1 MKIFLKK
8 LSQMVIL
15 FCFSGILFSCEK
27 KNLDTEK
34 PYITFQ
40 NDIQDFYVISANPE
54 GSLPSNVKN
63 PSIQI
68 MFSEPVVPLQKLGEV
83 QEKSNVVEIR
93 PNLNGSFKWLG
104 TSLLSFECEDD
115 IIPQREYTII
125 VNPETVSING
135 NKITGPLAFSFYTE
149 DLKLTSIVPGF
160 DAIEK
165 GIIFP
170 ENEIPLE
177 YAQNIAL
184 YFSVP
189 VDAEYVSKF
198 LKIQDTKTKENYK
211 YKITHKEKSS
221 FNIHI
226 TEKLKENQEIAVI
239 LEKNAS
245 SDKNARK
252 NSEEQHLSFSTLKN
266 LSVMWTDLEA
276 GSYSNYSNPVK
287 IIFNHQL
294 KENSEEFISSLIST
308 EPEMPVTK
316 ENIKISGAMLMV
328 FNLPVTYESAYRL
341 EIKEGLT
348 DIYGKQTE
356 QTISFDIKV
365 PPARSYV
372 NFKDWGFH
380 ILEAEYEPKLVFE
393 HQNILSGSQY
403 SVSAVRGKTGE
414 KITKKPFIKNFTSE
428 NIQKDTRI
436 IEEVPLKN
444 QLEKAGNS
452 FHGTV
457 AFQSDIKYKNKYTDW
472 KTKEVIEKEYSSK
485 NEQTVQVT
493 DLAITARFGYNKA
506 IVLVTHLSNGKPA
519 INAEISTYFVND
531 YNDEKVFNE
540 SKQGES
546 TFTDE
551 NGFAVIDLK
560 EFDLFFKNRMN
571 FFIQAKTSDDCVIF
585 CPREN
590 YVYDEQWNRGYIHNA
605 NKEKQVTFIF
615 SDRGLYKPGEKVT
628 FRGIDKTL
636 FHEEYKDYYGSYK
649 IELTDSSWQPTVY
662 AENSD
667 FTSKSGTFWGTF
679 TIPEDLKPG
688 NYNLRYTRTTSQ
700 NKEEKPSY
708 VNCPIQVQFFE
719 KLRFEV
725 SSQIPELTYF
735 SGDKITATVKGNYLG
750 GGSLSGSK
758 LNGSWVSEPE
768 GFSAKKEEFKKLTF
782 GPVIGYEGRN
792 WIKDINSSL
801 SANGTASSQLQTG
814 NERIKGMTYRY
825 KLNANISDS
834 ANQMISTSS
843 SVLVHPANFYIGLS
857 DIKNIDGFPKAG
869 ETLKFDY
876 FLLTPEEQIASTQ
889 DTGTNPKIKIE
900 LLREE
905 WKQVQQLG
913 WNGEINTRYQRE
925 FVADYSSTENLSF
938 NKNGTE
944 ISIKPSKSG
953 SYILRL
959 STKDKKGR
967 EIITEKR
974 FFATGSDW
982 IWFNRDSYAEIEITP
997 DKTLYNPGENAK
1009 LLVKSPLPKGTYLMT
1024 VEREGILSEKIIN
1037 LESSTSVIELPI
1049 EEKYLPNVYVT
1060 LSSYSVR
1067 NGKPSHDFSTP
1078 DLDKPKGFFGHAIVH
1093 VDLKPKKFDIRIE
1106 TEKTNYRPKEEV
1118 VIKIFASK
1126 DSVPLENAEI
1136 TLMAVDRGVIDLINY
1151 HVQDPLEFFY
1161 NSSQFLDYCHG
1172 GDSRSLLIDPVTYEV
1187 RNLFGGDA
1195 KEAVSA
1201 KDEELQERKNFEPT
1215 AFFEPEI
1222 ITDENG
1228 MAEVRFI
1235 LPDNLTSYRI
1245 TAVGVENDNFAIAET
1260 ELPVTNPVSV
1270 RDTLPLKLR
1279 PGDIC
1284 ETGVV
1289 LTNMTDENQKI
1300 SVEMNILSGASE
1312 NDEKDSQNIKL
1323 PGKASVLDSNIKEI
1337 TVPKNSSVPLMFNIK
1352 AENQGF
1358 VQVQFTVRS
1367 QILNEK
1373 ITKNLEIEKHYI
1385 FEQVCTTGKLSSAKE
1400 NDLQTEKIVIPQNI
1414 EDENGF
1420 VSFTLDSTKLA
1431 PLSSAVDY
1439 VFTYPYG
1446 CLEQRS
1452 AKLLPLI
1459 AFKDYISVFNLKS
1472 EINDIDKFILDELS
1486 EWKKS
1491 QLPDGSFPY
1500 WPSSTESSFFVSAR
1514 IAEILSVAMEKGINV
1529 SEIIDIPSLKEYLSK
1544 EISKTLNSGHSIK
1557 SYAYAIYALTR
1568 LGKTVSES
1576 EIDFIVKNENSD
1588 FPELCYAGLSYHY
1601 NRNDEKAKNI
1611 AKTLFKYIRQTP
1623 RGIDITQI
1631 HENYFWWCFS
1641 DKNTEN
1647 LALALQFFSE
1657 TDSENYITEKLLHS
1671 LLTHESAK
1679 KGYYKSTSSTAR
1691 IFLSVSSF
1699 IENKNLEETD
1709 LTSSLSLNEKN
1720 LGAYDFKGLD
1730 SSPVE
1735 IKAEFTSDIIK
1746 NLPKEQ
1752 EIPVQFTKEGKGS
1765 LYYTMLMKYA
1775 ILPEEQ
1781 TSRDEGFSI
1790 YTEIYDTETGKKVS
1804 KDTLEIG
1811 KTYKETVCIST
1822 TKDREFAAVRIPVPC
1837 GAEILNAAFST
1848 TGEVIEKSEKTKK
1861 SADFKDANKTS
1872 LSNQTIYANEVQYFW
1887 NFFAKGA
1894 KTVEFYFRTSRK
1906 GTYQTPSSSAT
1917 CMYEEEIFGRTDGK
1931 IWTIK

>member
-68 MFSEPVVPLQKLGEV
+68 MFSEPVVPLQKLGEI
-83 QEKSNVVEIR
+83 QEKSDVVEIR
-93 PNLNGSFKWLG
+93 PNLKGSFKWLG

-328 FNLPVTYESAYRL
+328 FNLPVTYESTYRL
-341 EIKEGLT
+341 KIKEGLT

-414 KITKKPFIKNFTSE
+414 KITKKPFTKTFTSE

-472 KTKEVIEKEYSSK
+472 KTKKVIEKEYSSK

-719 KLRFEV
+719 RLRFEV

-1037 LESSTSVIELPI
+1037 LESSTSVIELPV

-1106 TEKTNYRPKEEV
+1106 TEKTNYRPKEEA

-1195 KEAVSA
+1195 KEAVAA

-1300 SVEMNILSGASE
+1300 SVEMNILSGANE

-1576 EIDFIVKNENSD
+1576 EIDFIVKNEKSD

-1746 NLPKEQ
+1746 ALPKEQ

-1872 LSNQTIYANEVQYFW
+1872 LSNQAIYANEVQYFW

>member
-1 MKIFLKK
+1 
-8 LSQMVIL
+8 
-15 FCFSGILFSCEK
+15 
-27 KNLDTEK
+27 
-34 PYITFQ
+34 
-40 NDIQDFYVISANPE
+40 
-54 GSLPSNVKN
+54 
-63 PSIQI
+63 
-68 MFSEPVVPLQKLGEV
+68 
-83 QEKSNVVEIR
+83 
-93 PNLNGSFKWLG
+93 
-104 TSLLSFECEDD
+104 
-115 IIPQREYTII
+115 
-125 VNPETVSING
+125 
-135 NKITGPLAFSFYTE
+135 
-149 DLKLTSIVPGF
+149 
-160 DAIEK
+160 
-165 GIIFP
+165 
-170 ENEIPLE
+170 
-177 YAQNIAL
+177 
-184 YFSVP
+184 
-189 VDAEYVSKF
+189 
-198 LKIQDTKTKENYK
+198 
-211 YKITHKEKSS
+211 
-221 FNIHI
+221 
-226 TEKLKENQEIAVI
+226 
-239 LEKNAS
+239 
-245 SDKNARK
+245 
-252 NSEEQHLSFSTLKN
+252 
-266 LSVMWTDLEA
+266 
-276 GSYSNYSNPVK
+276 
-287 IIFNHQL
+287 
-294 KENSEEFISSLIST
+294 
-308 EPEMPVTK
+308 
-316 ENIKISGAMLMV
+316 
-328 FNLPVTYESAYRL
+328 
-341 EIKEGLT
+341 
-348 DIYGKQTE
+348 
-356 QTISFDIKV
+356 
-365 PPARSYV
+365 
-372 NFKDWGFH
+372 
-380 ILEAEYEPKLVFE
+380 
-393 HQNILSGSQY
+393 
-403 SVSAVRGKTGE
+403 
-414 KITKKPFIKNFTSE
+414 
-428 NIQKDTRI
+428 
-436 IEEVPLKN
+436 
-444 QLEKAGNS
+444 
-452 FHGTV
+452 
-457 AFQSDIKYKNKYTDW
+457 
-472 KTKEVIEKEYSSK
+472 
-485 NEQTVQVT
+485 
-493 DLAITARFGYNKA
+493 
-506 IVLVTHLSNGKPA
+506 
-519 INAEISTYFVND
+519 
-531 YNDEKVFNE
+531 
-540 SKQGES
+540 
-546 TFTDE
+546 
-551 NGFAVIDLK
+551 
-560 EFDLFFKNRMN
+560 
-571 FFIQAKTSDDCVIF
+571 
-585 CPREN
+585 
-590 YVYDEQWNRGYIHNA
+590 
-605 NKEKQVTFIF
+605 
-615 SDRGLYKPGEKVT
+615 
-628 FRGIDKTL
+628 
-636 FHEEYKDYYGSYK
+636 
-649 IELTDSSWQPTVY
+649 
-662 AENSD
+662 
-667 FTSKSGTFWGTF
+667 
-679 TIPEDLKPG
+679 
-688 NYNLRYTRTTSQ
+688 
-700 NKEEKPSY
+700 
-708 VNCPIQVQFFE
+708 
-719 KLRFEV
+719 
-725 SSQIPELTYF
+725 
-735 SGDKITATVKGNYLG
+735 
-750 GGSLSGSK
+750 
-758 LNGSWVSEPE
+758 
-768 GFSAKKEEFKKLTF
+768 
-782 GPVIGYEGRN
+782 
-792 WIKDINSSL
+792 
-801 SANGTASSQLQTG
+801 
-814 NERIKGMTYRY
+814 
-825 KLNANISDS
+825 
-834 ANQMISTSS
+834 
-843 SVLVHPANFYIGLS
+843 
-857 DIKNIDGFPKAG
+857 
-869 ETLKFDY
+869 
-876 FLLTPEEQIASTQ
+876 
-889 DTGTNPKIKIE
+889 
-900 LLREE
+900 
-905 WKQVQQLG
+905 
-913 WNGEINTRYQRE
+913 
-925 FVADYSSTENLSF
+925 
-938 NKNGTE
+938 
-944 ISIKPSKSG
+944 
-953 SYILRL
+953 
-959 STKDKKGR
+959 
-967 EIITEKR
+967 
-974 FFATGSDW
+974 
-982 IWFNRDSYAEIEITP
+982 
-997 DKTLYNPGENAK
+997 
-1009 LLVKSPLPKGTYLMT
+1009 MT

-1106 TEKTNYRPKEEV
+1106 TEKTNYRPKEEA

-1195 KEAVSA
+1195 KEAVAA

-1300 SVEMNILSGASE
+1300 SVEINILSGASE

-1414 EDENGF
+1414 EDENAF

-1576 EIDFIVKNENSD
+1576 EIDFIVKNEKSD

>member
-68 MFSEPVVPLQKLGEV
+68 MFSEPVVPLQKLGEI
-83 QEKSNVVEIR
+83 QEKSDVVEIR
-93 PNLNGSFKWLG
+93 PNLKGSFKWLG

-316 ENIKISGAMLMV
+316 ENIKISGAMLMI
-328 FNLPVTYESAYRL
+328 FNLPVTYESTYRL
-341 EIKEGLT
+341 KIKEGLT

-414 KITKKPFIKNFTSE
+414 KITKKPFTKTFTSE

-719 KLRFEV
+719 RLRFEV

-925 FVADYSSTENLSF
+925 FIADYSSTENLSF

-1106 TEKTNYRPKEEV
+1106 TEKTNYRPKEEA

-1195 KEAVSA
+1195 KEAVAA

-1300 SVEMNILSGASE
+1300 SVEINILSGANE

-1588 FPELCYAGLSYHY
+1588 FPELCYAGLAYHY

-1720 LGAYDFKGLD
+1720 LGAYDFKGLG

>member
-27 KNLDTEK
+27 KNLNTEK

-54 GSLPSNVKN
+54 GLLPSNVKN

-83 QEKSNVVEIR
+83 QEKSDVVEIR
-93 PNLNGSFKWLG
+93 PNLKGSFKWLG

-226 TEKLKENQEIAVI
+226 AEKLKENQEIAVI
-239 LEKNAS
+239 LEENAS

-328 FNLPVTYESAYRL
+328 FNLPVTYESTYRL
-341 EIKEGLT
+341 KIKEGLT

-414 KITKKPFIKNFTSE
+414 KITKKPFTKTFTSE

-540 SKQGES
+540 SKQGKS

-719 KLRFEV
+719 RLRFEV

-758 LNGSWVSEPE
+758 INRSWVSEP
-768 GFSAKKEEFKKLTF
+768 
-782 GPVIGYEGRN
+782 
-792 WIKDINSSL
+792 D
-801 SANGTASSQLQTG
+801 
-814 NERIKGMTYRY
+814 
-825 KLNANISDS
+825 
-834 ANQMISTSS
+834 
-843 SVLVHPANFYIGLS
+843 
-857 DIKNIDGFPKAG
+857 
-869 ETLKFDY
+869 
-876 FLLTPEEQIASTQ
+876 
-889 DTGTNPKIKIE
+889 
-900 LLREE
+900 
-905 WKQVQQLG
+905 
-913 WNGEINTRYQRE
+913 EI
-925 FVADYSSTENLSF
+925 
-938 NKNGTE
+938 
-944 ISIKPSKSG
+944 
-953 SYILRL
+953 
-959 STKDKKGR
+959 
-967 EIITEKR
+967 
-974 FFATGSDW
+974 
-982 IWFNRDSYAEIEITP
+982 
-997 DKTLYNPGENAK
+997 
-1009 LLVKSPLPKGTYLMT
+1009 
-1024 VEREGILSEKIIN
+1024 
-1037 LESSTSVIELPI
+1037 
-1049 EEKYLPNVYVT
+1049 
-1060 LSSYSVR
+1060 
-1067 NGKPSHDFSTP
+1067 
-1078 DLDKPKGFFGHAIVH
+1078 
-1093 VDLKPKKFDIRIE
+1093 
-1106 TEKTNYRPKEEV
+1106 
-1118 VIKIFASK
+1118 
-1126 DSVPLENAEI
+1126 
-1136 TLMAVDRGVIDLINY
+1136 
-1151 HVQDPLEFFY
+1151 
-1161 NSSQFLDYCHG
+1161 
-1172 GDSRSLLIDPVTYEV
+1172 
-1187 RNLFGGDA
+1187 
-1195 KEAVSA
+1195 
-1201 KDEELQERKNFEPT
+1201 
-1215 AFFEPEI
+1215 
-1222 ITDENG
+1222 
-1228 MAEVRFI
+1228 
-1235 LPDNLTSYRI
+1235 
-1245 TAVGVENDNFAIAET
+1245 
-1260 ELPVTNPVSV
+1260 
-1270 RDTLPLKLR
+1270 
-1279 PGDIC
+1279 
-1284 ETGVV
+1284 
-1289 LTNMTDENQKI
+1289 
-1300 SVEMNILSGASE
+1300 
-1312 NDEKDSQNIKL
+1312 
-1323 PGKASVLDSNIKEI
+1323 
-1337 TVPKNSSVPLMFNIK
+1337 
-1352 AENQGF
+1352 
-1358 VQVQFTVRS
+1358 
-1367 QILNEK
+1367 
-1373 ITKNLEIEKHYI
+1373 
-1385 FEQVCTTGKLSSAKE
+1385 
-1400 NDLQTEKIVIPQNI
+1400 
-1414 EDENGF
+1414 
-1420 VSFTLDSTKLA
+1420 
-1431 PLSSAVDY
+1431 
-1439 VFTYPYG
+1439 
-1446 CLEQRS
+1446 
-1452 AKLLPLI
+1452 
-1459 AFKDYISVFNLKS
+1459 
-1472 EINDIDKFILDELS
+1472 
-1486 EWKKS
+1486 
-1491 QLPDGSFPY
+1491 
-1500 WPSSTESSFFVSAR
+1500 
-1514 IAEILSVAMEKGINV
+1514 
-1529 SEIIDIPSLKEYLSK
+1529 
-1544 EISKTLNSGHSIK
+1544 
-1557 SYAYAIYALTR
+1557 
-1568 LGKTVSES
+1568 
-1576 EIDFIVKNENSD
+1576 
-1588 FPELCYAGLSYHY
+1588 
-1601 NRNDEKAKNI
+1601 
-1611 AKTLFKYIRQTP
+1611 
-1623 RGIDITQI
+1623 
-1631 HENYFWWCFS
+1631 
-1641 DKNTEN
+1641 
-1647 LALALQFFSE
+1647 
-1657 TDSENYITEKLLHS
+1657 
-1671 LLTHESAK
+1671 
-1679 KGYYKSTSSTAR
+1679 
-1691 IFLSVSSF
+1691 
-1699 IENKNLEETD
+1699 
-1709 LTSSLSLNEKN
+1709 
-1720 LGAYDFKGLD
+1720 
-1730 SSPVE
+1730 
-1735 IKAEFTSDIIK
+1735 
-1746 NLPKEQ
+1746 
-1752 EIPVQFTKEGKGS
+1752 
-1765 LYYTMLMKYA
+1765 
-1775 ILPEEQ
+1775 
-1781 TSRDEGFSI
+1781 
-1790 YTEIYDTETGKKVS
+1790 
-1804 KDTLEIG
+1804 
-1811 KTYKETVCIST
+1811 
-1822 TKDREFAAVRIPVPC
+1822 
-1837 GAEILNAAFST
+1837 
-1848 TGEVIEKSEKTKK
+1848 
-1861 SADFKDANKTS
+1861 
-1872 LSNQTIYANEVQYFW
+1872 
-1887 NFFAKGA
+1887 
-1894 KTVEFYFRTSRK
+1894 
-1906 GTYQTPSSSAT
+1906 
-1917 CMYEEEIFGRTDGK
+1917 
-1931 IWTIK
+1931 

>member
-68 MFSEPVVPLQKLGEV
+68 MFSEPVVPLQKLGEI
-83 QEKSNVVEIR
+83 QEKSDVVEIR
-93 PNLNGSFKWLG
+93 PNLKGSFKWLG

-328 FNLPVTYESAYRL
+328 FNLPVTYESTYRL
-341 EIKEGLT
+341 KIKEGLT

-414 KITKKPFIKNFTSE
+414 KITKKPFTKTFTSE

-551 NGFAVIDLK
+551 NGFAIIDLK

-688 NYNLRYTRTTSQ
+688 NYNLRYTTTTSQ
-700 NKEEKPSY
+700 KKKEKPSY

-719 KLRFEV
+719 RLRFEV

-768 GFSAKKEEFKKLTF
+768 GFSEKKEEFKKLTF

-876 FLLTPEEQIASTQ
+876 FLLTPEEQLASTQ

-1106 TEKTNYRPKEEV
+1106 TEKTNYRPKEEA
-1118 VIKIFASK
+1118 VI
-1126 DSVPLENAEI
+1126 I

-1195 KEAVSA
+1195 KEAVAA

-1300 SVEMNILSGASE
+1300 SVEINILSGASE

-1735 IKAEFTSDIIK
+1735 IKTEFTSDIIK

>member
-68 MFSEPVVPLQKLGEV
+68 MFSEPVVPLQKLGEI
-83 QEKSNVVEIR
+83 QEKSDVVEIR
-93 PNLNGSFKWLG
+93 PNLKGSFKWLG

-226 TEKLKENQEIAVI
+226 AEKLKENQEIAVI

-328 FNLPVTYESAYRL
+328 FNLPVTYESTYRL
-341 EIKEGLT
+341 KIKEGLT

-414 KITKKPFIKNFTSE
+414 KITKKPFTKTFTSE

-925 FVADYSSTENLSF
+925 FIADYSSTENLSF

-1106 TEKTNYRPKEEV
+1106 TEKTNYRPKEEA

-1195 KEAVSA
+1195 KEAVAA

-1300 SVEMNILSGASE
+1300 SVEINILSGANE

-1861 SADFKDANKTS
+1861 SADLKDANKTS